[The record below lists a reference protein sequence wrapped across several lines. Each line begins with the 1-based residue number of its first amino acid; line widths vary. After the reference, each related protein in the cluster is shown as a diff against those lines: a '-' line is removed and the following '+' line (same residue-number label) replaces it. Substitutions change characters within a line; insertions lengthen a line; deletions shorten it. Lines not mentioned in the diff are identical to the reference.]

1 MQLLELLELKTKGAE
16 LMMGGRI
23 RCMLGLPELVIVIMM
38 MIIMIMMSTYS
49 GRPQEGGTLTSH
61 WV

>member
-1 MQLLELLELKTKGAE
+1 MQLLELESKGAE
-16 LMMGGRI
+16 LMMGGSI
-23 RCMLGLPELVIVIMM
+23 CCMLGLPELVIDIMM
-38 MIIMIMMSTYS
+38 MIIMIMMSTCS

>member
-1 MQLLELLELKTKGAE
+1 MQLLELETKGAE
-16 LMMGGRI
+16 LMMGGSICCR
-23 RCMLGLPELVIVIMM
+23 LGLPELVIVIMM

>member
-1 MQLLELLELKTKGAE
+1 MLQLPELELKVAE
-16 LMMGGRI
+16 LMLGGRI

-38 MIIMIMMSTYS
+38 MIIMIMMSTCS
-49 GRPQEGGTLTSH
+49 GRLQEGGTLTSH

>member
-1 MQLLELLELKTKGAE
+1 MQLLELESKGAE

-23 RCMLGLPELVIVIMM
+23 RCRLGLPELVIDIMM
-38 MIIMIMMSTYS
+38 MIIMIMMSTCS
-49 GRPQEGGTLTSH
+49 GSPQEGGTLTSH

>member
-1 MQLLELLELKTKGAE
+1 MELETKGAE
-16 LMMGGRI
+16 LMMGGSI
-23 RCMLGLPELVIVIMM
+23 CCMLGLPELVIVIMM

>member
-1 MQLLELLELKTKGAE
+1 MQLRELESKGAE
-16 LMMGGRI
+16 LMMGGSI
-23 RCMLGLPELVIVIMM
+23 CCMLGLPELVIVIMM

>member
-1 MQLLELLELKTKGAE
+1 MQLLELESKGAE

-23 RCMLGLPELVIVIMM
+23 RCRLGLPELVIDIMM
-38 MIIMIMMSTYS
+38 MIIMIMMSTCS

>member
-1 MQLLELLELKTKGAE
+1 MQLLELESKGAE

-23 RCMLGLPELVIVIMM
+23 RCRLGLPELVIDIMM

>member
-1 MQLLELLELKTKGAE
+1 MQLLELESKGAE

-23 RCMLGLPELVIVIMM
+23 RCMLGLPELVIDIMM
-38 MIIMIMMSTYS
+38 LIIMIMMSTCS

>member
-1 MQLLELLELKTKGAE
+1 MKVAE
-16 LMMGGRI
+16 LMLGGRI

>member
-1 MQLLELLELKTKGAE
+1 MQLLELETKGAE

-23 RCMLGLPELVIVIMM
+23 PCRLGLPELVIDIMM
-38 MIIMIMMSTYS
+38 MIIMIMMSTCS

>member
-1 MQLLELLELKTKGAE
+1 MQLLELESKGAE
-16 LMMGGRI
+16 LMMGGSI
-23 RCMLGLPELVIVIMM
+23 CCMLGLPELVIVIMM
-38 MIIMIMMSTYS
+38 MIIMIMMSTCS

>member
-1 MQLLELLELKTKGAE
+1 MQLLELESKGAE

-23 RCMLGLPELVIVIMM
+23 RCRLGLPELVIDIMM
-38 MIIMIMMSTYS
+38 LIIMIMMSTCS

>member
-1 MQLLELLELKTKGAE
+1 MQLLELESKGAE
-16 LMMGGRI
+16 LMMGGSI
-23 RCMLGLPELVIVIMM
+23 CCMLGLPELVIVIMM